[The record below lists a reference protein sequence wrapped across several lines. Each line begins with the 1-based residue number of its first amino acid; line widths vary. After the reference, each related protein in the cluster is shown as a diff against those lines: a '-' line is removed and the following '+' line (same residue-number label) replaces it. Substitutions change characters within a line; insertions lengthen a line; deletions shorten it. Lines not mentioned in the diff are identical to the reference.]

1 MRLPPLYRSVPSSSA
16 SHETS
21 PDRLR
26 LQNVIQVWVTSNIV
40 ERKDRRNQQRWKI
53 YSAVVTAVL
62 GPGVRTDKYR
72 KGERVVSWKRVLWG
86 TVLPFALLCWS
97 TSAAL
102 LCQQYSARYHGGG
115 GVSLGEARLDS
126 SIRPLSTASL
136 ASLSDLNSTADVR
149 IMVLVTSSWTNRSL
163 TNRHTFRE
171 TSVRLF
177 PRSSPSFSVSYR
189 FLLGA
194 APSPQT
200 AARAGPGIEAE
211 SNEFGD
217 MLVVPAHDDYEHLS
231 QKIYEGWKWASQ
243 LDVDYVFKTDD
254 DILLRMDVLAKEFVQ
269 LGRRREYWKGFA
281 YWFVSFL
288 PLSLPSL
295 LNSSVIAGTSPLSRT
310 PRTRTPTSPTTSRP
324 SLLTPP
330 ALSTSSRKISSISS
344 PLLSPPASSS
354 RTKTRT

>member
-1 MRLPPLYRSVPSSSA
+1 VVGVLLDGSDYHPRHQPSSDLLRSYPYYSPRSQLRSA
-16 SHETS
+16 GCGVV
-21 PDRLR
+21 RLR
-26 LQNVIQVWVTSNIV
+26 YDSGDLGSSSPLPSLFHLELTSFLSQNIIQVWVTSNIV

-86 TVLPFALLCWS
+86 TILPFGALCWC

-115 GVSLGEARLDS
+115 GTDLGAARLDS
-126 SIRPLSTASL
+126 SIRPASTKSFTSLPDLDSTAG
-136 ASLSDLNSTADVR
+136 VR

-200 AARAGPGIEAE
+200 AARSGPGIEAE

-231 QKIYEGWKWASQ
+231 QKIYEGWKWASE

-281 YWFVSFL
+281 YWCVS
-288 PLSLPSL
+288 
-295 LNSSVIAGTSPLSRT
+295 V
-310 PRTRTPTSPTTSRP
+310 
-324 SLLTPP
+324 
-330 ALSTSSRKISSISS
+330 S
-344 PLLSPPASSS
+344 PLLFS
-354 RTKTRT
+354 R